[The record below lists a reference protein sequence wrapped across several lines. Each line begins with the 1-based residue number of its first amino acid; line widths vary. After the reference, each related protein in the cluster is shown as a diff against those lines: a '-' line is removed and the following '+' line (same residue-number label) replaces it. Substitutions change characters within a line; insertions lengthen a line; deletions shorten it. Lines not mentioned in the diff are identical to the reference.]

1 MKQYRGGGSHWQ
13 SLHRS
18 ALEANADTAAGAATA
33 QHHGRV
39 EPVDTSSK
47 LSDKP
52 EHLNT
57 VEWTANATDV

>member
-13 SLHRS
+13 TLHRS
-18 ALEANADTAAGAATA
+18 ALEANAERVQPQRNTTAVWN
-33 QHHGRV
+33 Q
-39 EPVDTSSK
+39 DTSSK

-57 VEWTANATDV
+57 VQWTANATDA